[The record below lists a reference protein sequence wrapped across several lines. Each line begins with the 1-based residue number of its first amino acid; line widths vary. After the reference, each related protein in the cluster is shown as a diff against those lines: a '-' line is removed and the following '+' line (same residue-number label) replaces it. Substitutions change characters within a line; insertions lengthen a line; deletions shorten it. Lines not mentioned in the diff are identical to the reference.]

1 MDPVVVISGGGIIG
15 NYISSRLNLNS
26 IQSIV
31 IEKGSKDIDYKNN
44 IRTITLNSFS
54 KELLENLKIE
64 IKCAEIKKMKVFD
77 GEGSG
82 KINFSSSQIKEENL
96 SYVVFFN
103 DLQRKLQEIENERT
117 VFDSYIKDI
126 KEVNSD
132 KFCEVLLS
140 NDEILNAVVVAG
152 CDGRNSNV
160 AKISK
165 LKKKKQDYNQTAI
178 TFTATSELEDSSTAV
193 QIFSDKGIFAIM
205 PCPLQ
210 ENGSSHSIVWSVNNE
225 ILEKYE
231 INQFIKDNLTYF
243 EKKIGARINIQ
254 SEILSFKLS
263 SHYFK
268 NYVSDRKVLIGDAA
282 HSIHPLAGQGI
293 NLGFADADA
302 FCEEIIAEYSRSVNI
317 NHKKILKRY
326 EVRRKIFNELMFSS
340 MQMFV
345 DIFTSDNLYMKLLR
359 SIGLRGVNKNI
370 YLKRF
375 FINHASG
382 RNKI

>member
-1 MDPVVVISGGGIIG
+1 MNPVVVISGGGIIG
-15 NYISSRLNLNS
+15 NYISSRLKLNS

-31 IEKGSKDIDYKNN
+31 VEKELRNIEYKNN
-44 IRTITLNSFS
+44 IRTLTLNSFS
-54 KELLENLKIE
+54 KKLLDELDIK

-82 KINFSSSQIKEENL
+82 EINFSSSQIKEENL

-103 DLQRKLQEIENERT
+103 DLQKKLQEIENERT

-317 NHKKILKRY
+317 NYKKILKRY
-326 EVRRKIFNELMFSS
+326 EVRRKIFNELMFNS

>member
-64 IKCAEIKKMKVFD
+64 INCAEIKKMKVFD

-82 KINFSSSQIKEENL
+82 EINFSSSQIKEENL

-103 DLQRKLQEIENERT
+103 DLQKKLQEIENERT

-317 NHKKILKRY
+317 NYKKILKRY
-326 EVRRKIFNELMFSS
+326 EVRRKIFNELMFNS

>member
-31 IEKGSKDIDYKNN
+31 IEKSSKDIDYKNN

-64 IKCAEIKKMKVFD
+64 INCAEIKKMKVFD

-82 KINFSSSQIKEENL
+82 EINFSSSQIKEENL

-103 DLQRKLQEIENERT
+103 DLQKKLQEIENERT

-317 NHKKILKRY
+317 NYKKILKRY
-326 EVRRKIFNELMFSS
+326 EVRRKIFNELMFNS

>member
-1 MDPVVVISGGGIIG
+1 VDPVVVISGGGIIG

-31 IEKGSKDIDYKNN
+31 IEKSSKDIDYKNN

-64 IKCAEIKKMKVFD
+64 INCAEIKKMKVFD

-82 KINFSSSQIKEENL
+82 EINFSSSQIKEENL

-103 DLQRKLQEIENERT
+103 DLQKKLQEIENERT

-317 NHKKILKRY
+317 NYKKILKRY
-326 EVRRKIFNELMFSS
+326 EVRRKIFNELMFNS